1 MVDMKTKNQNK
12 KTETTSSIP
21 NISLL
26 SYARTN
32 RIFDGSLVAGVII
45 SVLLCLYLVHDTA
58 FAQNYDE
65 RPTFTQT
72 QSDNSLVVAKGV
84 SSDGSVH
91 VTITS
96 TSIVADQPLAL
107 QIAFTDPQGNLIP
120 NEHYGIRAQQMDSN
134 GALILSNES
143 AFAANGKDIQVTS
156 SLLNV
161 SPINFQVQLQGAG
174 APDTSITEWTGPNE
188 IVSITIGQEYS
199 YHTAVSQ
206 APEETN
212 QVITI
217 PYGAYDPN
225 FNTAAPTWYQPPV
238 VTINVNQS
246 VTWVNQ
252 DKELHTVTS
261 GKSAGREGLIGNSVG
276 EPDGL
281 FDSGHINV
289 GQSWTHKFTQ
299 AGTFEYFCSIHPW
312 MQGYVIVQQA
322 QPIPTDIAGHKI
334 SKFPLVRLTQDRA
347 YEVDLDWEPHYI
359 TAGQQITFI
368 YQIYDNIKF
377 LAIPA
382 HYVFAITQNGQQLYK
397 VDDSTQFGG
406 AYQYFRFDNPG
417 PVTFE
422 FDDIAHT
429 GQSVQYST
437 IVRQGDSGM
446 GNMNMPMVEPARN
459 LEISWWLMP
468 LFFVPAGVA
477 VAVIYYFKQRAKI
490 AARLTR
496 TTTKSSSKTSEK
508 KSPI

>member
-1 MVDMKTKNQNK
+1 MKTKNQNK
-12 KTETTSSIP
+12 ETRMDSSRTSFSPLPHLKTS
-21 NISLL
+21 
-26 SYARTN
+26 
-32 RIFDGSLVAGVII
+32 RIFEGSFVVGII
-45 SVLLCLYLVHDTA
+45 FSVLLSLYLIPDTA

-72 QSDNSLVVAKGV
+72 NPSNGLVVAKGV

-120 NEHYGIRAQQMDSN
+120 YEHYGIRAQQMDSN

-161 SPINFQVQLQGAG
+161 SPVNFQIQLQGAG

-188 IVSITIGQEYS
+188 IVAITIGQQYS

-225 FNTAAPTWYQPPV
+225 YNTAAPTWYQPPV

-246 VTWVNQ
+246 ITWVNQ
-252 DKELHTVTS
+252 DKEIHTVTS
-261 GKSAGREGLIGNSVG
+261 GKSAGRAGLIGNSVG
-276 EPDGL
+276 QPDGL
-281 FDSGHINV
+281 FDSGHIGI

-299 AGTFEYFCSIHPW
+299 AGTFEYFCTIHPW
-312 MQGYVIVQQA
+312 MQGYVIVQPA
-322 QPIPTDIAGHKI
+322 QSTPVDAQGNKI
-334 SKFPLVRLTQDRA
+334 TKFPLVRLTQDRA

-359 TAGQQITFI
+359 TTGQQITFI

-377 LAIPA
+377 EAIPA
-382 HYVFAITQNGQQLYK
+382 HYVFTITQDGQQLHK

-437 IVRQGDSGM
+437 IVEQGNSST

-459 LEISWWLMP
+459 MEISWWLMP

-477 VAVIYYFKQRAKI
+477 VAAIYYFKQREKRARSMQ
-490 AARLTR
+490 AA
-496 TTTKSSSKTSEK
+496 TKSSKAFSK